1 MGTSSIRIYE
11 VKITI
16 QWDVRGMN
24 SSRPVRRADSLMLFN
39 NGVVLDMDGE
49 VTAAVIM
56 WT

>member
-1 MGTSSIRIYE
+1 VGTSSIRIYE

-16 QWDVRGMN
+16 QWDVRRMN

-49 VTAAVIM
+49 VTADVIM